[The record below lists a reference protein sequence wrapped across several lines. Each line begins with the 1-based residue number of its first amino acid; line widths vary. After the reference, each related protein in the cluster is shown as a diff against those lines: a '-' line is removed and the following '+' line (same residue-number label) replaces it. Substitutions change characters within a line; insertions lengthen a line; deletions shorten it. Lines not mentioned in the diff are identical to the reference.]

1 MFFGNFGNI
10 LIPKIEF
17 VGRKS
22 RKMAKNDE
30 KYSFMKNLLIL
41 NAKFL
46 HFEIILN
53 LMEKTLEI
61 SRTC

>member
-10 LIPKIEF
+10 LIPNIEF

-46 HFEIILN
+46 
-53 LMEKTLEI
+53 I
-61 SRTC
+61 SKSF